1 MNMLC
6 LMLLTLRHVYSG
18 GAKPKILDISYWLVP
33 SSRDSDVHLG
43 QCFLVFPA
51 VWFGSA
57 ALSWD
62 HWNQN
67 SELEQYYQKP
77 QGSHWHIPKSRETIC
92 GVAQSWT
99 RLKRLSSSSS
109 FQNHEKIHFC
119 CLKSSSVWQLVD
131 TLEIWSGNPLQ
142 YSCLGNP
149 MDRGVYGVSKSQ
161 MWLNN

>member
-6 LMLLTLRHVYSG
+6 LMLLTLRHIYSG
-18 GAKPKILDISYWLVP
+18 GAKPKTLDISYWLVP

-51 VWFGSA
+51 VWFGRA

-77 QGSHWHIPKSRETIC
+77 QGSHWHIPKSRETDK
-92 GVAQSWT
+92 T
-99 RLKRLSSSSS
+99 SSS
-109 FQNHEKIHFC
+109 FPPEIYNISLSQ
-119 CLKSSSVWQLVD
+119 SSEEWGDGGGSKA
-131 TLEIWSGNPLQ
+131 G
-142 YSCLGNP
+142 LGNKLIVGHCICKEP
-149 MDRGVYGVSKSQ
+149 AFRVPRKKASLVPNFVWIYII
-161 MWLNN
+161 WEHF